1 MKQYKKYVIPYKSAF
16 ILGPIFMIVEVLG
29 EIILPKLMSMIINYG
44 CGQDVTVAAKGP
56 AYIIGIGAAMIGT
69 ALLMM
74 MGGVLGA
81 YFAVKA
87 SVNFAGDLRRDV
99 FAKVQKFSF
108 ANIEKFSTGS
118 LVTRLTNDITNIQ
131 NVLSMGLRMLLRAPG
146 MLIGGLIMAF
156 LMNAKLALVFCVVI
170 PVLIIALAFVMKT
183 AFPRFD
189 VMQTK
194 IDGLNSRIQEN
205 ITNQRVVKSFVR
217 DDFEKET
224 FDRANNELKDKT
236 LRAMKVVILTMP
248 IMTLAM
254 NLTVMAVVWF
264 GGQQIL
270 IGDMPVGNL
279 TAFTTYVTQI
289 LMSLM
294 MVSMIMIQ
302 GSRAMASSHRILE
315 VLDTDI
321 DLNDDNASEKD
332 RLVTSGEIEF
342 KNVCFRYYKKHKKNV
357 LQNINFTAKPGE
369 VVGIIGSTGSGKS
382 SLVQLIPRLYDCD
395 EGEVL
400 VDGVNVKEYS
410 LNHLRDGVAM
420 VLQKNTLFSG
430 DIYENLRWGNEN
442 ADEKTIAQ
450 AAADA
455 QADKFIRGF
464 REGYNTQLGQGG
476 SNVSGGQKQ
485 RLAIAG
491 ALAADTVTVMWGA
504 TLVAR
509 LLIAFVFPFKQPRK
523 AMVVMGVSCTIF
535 YILLVQARSQG
546 AAIALLF
553 AFAFAMAGMNPTAVA
568 SAGRMTSVTSM
579 GIMLP
584 VASSGAILMP
594 WIIGIVAEKA
604 GLAAGMASNIV
615 PCVGL
620 IIFTLLVAR
629 LPEE

>member
-430 DIYENLRWGNEN
+430 SIMENLRWG
-442 ADEKTIAQ
+442 DEEATDEQVKE
-450 AAADA
+450 AAKAA
-455 QADKFIRGF
+455 QADGF
-464 REGYNTQLGQGG
+464 VSEFADGYDRELGQGG
-476 SNVSGGQKQ
+476 VNVSGGQKQ
-485 RLAIAG
+485 RLCIA
-491 ALAADTVTVMWGA
+491 
-504 TLVAR
+504 R
-509 LLIAFVFPFKQPRK
+509 
-523 AMVVMGVSCTIF
+523 
-535 YILLVQARSQG
+535 
-546 AAIALLF
+546 ALLKKPKILILDDSTS
-553 AFAFAMAGMNPTAVA
+553 AVDTATEA
-568 SAGRMTSVTSM
+568 QIRKSFSTT
-579 GIMLP
+579 L
-584 VASSGAILMP
+584 
-594 WIIGIVAEKA
+594 KDTTK
-604 GLAAGMASNIV
+604 
-615 PCVGL
+615 L
-620 IIFTLLVAR
+620 IIAQRISSVEDADRILVMDEGQIVRQGTHKELLESCETYQEIYYSQRSKEEVAG
-629 LPEE
+629 

>member
-357 LQNINFTAKPGE
+357 LQSINFTAKPGE

-430 DIYENLRWGNEN
+430 SIMENLRWG
-442 ADEKTIAQ
+442 DEEATDEQVKE
-450 AAADA
+450 AAKAA
-455 QADKFIRGF
+455 QADGF
-464 REGYNTQLGQGG
+464 VSEFADGYDRELGQGG
-476 SNVSGGQKQ
+476 VNVSGGQKQ
-485 RLAIAG
+485 RLCIA
-491 ALAADTVTVMWGA
+491 
-504 TLVAR
+504 R
-509 LLIAFVFPFKQPRK
+509 
-523 AMVVMGVSCTIF
+523 
-535 YILLVQARSQG
+535 
-546 AAIALLF
+546 ALLKKPKILILDDSTS
-553 AFAFAMAGMNPTAVA
+553 AVDTATEA
-568 SAGRMTSVTSM
+568 QIRKSFSTT
-579 GIMLP
+579 L
-584 VASSGAILMP
+584 
-594 WIIGIVAEKA
+594 KDTTK
-604 GLAAGMASNIV
+604 
-615 PCVGL
+615 L
-620 IIFTLLVAR
+620 IIAQRISSVEDADRILVMDEGQIVGQGTHKELLESCETYQEIYYSQRSKEEVAG
-629 LPEE
+629 

>member
-321 DLNDDNASEKD
+321 DLNDDNASEKE

-357 LQNINFTAKPGE
+357 LQSINFTAKPGE

-430 DIYENLRWGNEN
+430 SIMENLRWG
-442 ADEKTIAQ
+442 DEEATDEQVKE
-450 AAADA
+450 AAKAA
-455 QADKFIRGF
+455 QADGF
-464 REGYNTQLGQGG
+464 VSEFADGYDRELGQGG
-476 SNVSGGQKQ
+476 VNVSGGQKQ
-485 RLAIAG
+485 RLCIA
-491 ALAADTVTVMWGA
+491 
-504 TLVAR
+504 R
-509 LLIAFVFPFKQPRK
+509 
-523 AMVVMGVSCTIF
+523 
-535 YILLVQARSQG
+535 
-546 AAIALLF
+546 ALLRKPKILILDDSTS
-553 AFAFAMAGMNPTAVA
+553 AVDTATEA
-568 SAGRMTSVTSM
+568 QIRKSFSTT
-579 GIMLP
+579 L
-584 VASSGAILMP
+584 
-594 WIIGIVAEKA
+594 KDTTK
-604 GLAAGMASNIV
+604 
-615 PCVGL
+615 L
-620 IIFTLLVAR
+620 IIAQRISSVEDADRILVMDEGQIVGQGTHKELLESCETYQEIYYSQRSKEEVAG
-629 LPEE
+629 

>member
-146 MLIGGLIMAF
+146 MLIGGLINAF

-430 DIYENLRWGNEN
+430 SIMENLRWG
-442 ADEKTIAQ
+442 DEEATDEQVKE
-450 AAADA
+450 AAKAA
-455 QADKFIRGF
+455 QADGF
-464 REGYNTQLGQGG
+464 VSEFADGYDRELGQGG
-476 SNVSGGQKQ
+476 VNVSGGQKQ
-485 RLAIAG
+485 RLCIA
-491 ALAADTVTVMWGA
+491 
-504 TLVAR
+504 R
-509 LLIAFVFPFKQPRK
+509 
-523 AMVVMGVSCTIF
+523 
-535 YILLVQARSQG
+535 
-546 AAIALLF
+546 ALLKKPKILILDDSTS
-553 AFAFAMAGMNPTAVA
+553 AVDTATEA
-568 SAGRMTSVTSM
+568 QIRKSFSTT
-579 GIMLP
+579 L
-584 VASSGAILMP
+584 
-594 WIIGIVAEKA
+594 KDTTK
-604 GLAAGMASNIV
+604 
-615 PCVGL
+615 L
-620 IIFTLLVAR
+620 IIAQRISSVEDADRILVMDEGQIVGQGTHKELLESCETYQEIYYSQRSKEEVAG
-629 LPEE
+629 

>member
-270 IGDMPVGNL
+270 IGNMPVGNL

-430 DIYENLRWGNEN
+430 SIMENLRWG
-442 ADEKTIAQ
+442 DEEATDEQVKE
-450 AAADA
+450 AAKAA
-455 QADKFIRGF
+455 QADGF
-464 REGYNTQLGQGG
+464 VSEFADGYDRELGQGG
-476 SNVSGGQKQ
+476 VNVSGGQKQ
-485 RLAIAG
+485 RLCIA
-491 ALAADTVTVMWGA
+491 
-504 TLVAR
+504 R
-509 LLIAFVFPFKQPRK
+509 
-523 AMVVMGVSCTIF
+523 
-535 YILLVQARSQG
+535 
-546 AAIALLF
+546 ALLKKPKILILDDSTS
-553 AFAFAMAGMNPTAVA
+553 AVDTATEA
-568 SAGRMTSVTSM
+568 QIQKSFSTT
-579 GIMLP
+579 L
-584 VASSGAILMP
+584 
-594 WIIGIVAEKA
+594 KDTTK
-604 GLAAGMASNIV
+604 
-615 PCVGL
+615 L
-620 IIFTLLVAR
+620 IIAQRISSVEDADRILVMDEGQIVGQGTHKELLESCETYQEIYYSQRSKEEVAG
-629 LPEE
+629 

>member
-270 IGDMPVGNL
+270 IGDMLVGNL

-430 DIYENLRWGNEN
+430 SIMENLRWG
-442 ADEKTIAQ
+442 DEEATDEQVKE
-450 AAADA
+450 AAKAA
-455 QADKFIRGF
+455 QADGF
-464 REGYNTQLGQGG
+464 VSEFADGYDRELGQGG
-476 SNVSGGQKQ
+476 VNVSGGQKQ
-485 RLAIAG
+485 RLCIA
-491 ALAADTVTVMWGA
+491 
-504 TLVAR
+504 R
-509 LLIAFVFPFKQPRK
+509 
-523 AMVVMGVSCTIF
+523 
-535 YILLVQARSQG
+535 
-546 AAIALLF
+546 ALLKKPKILILDDSTS
-553 AFAFAMAGMNPTAVA
+553 AVDTATEA
-568 SAGRMTSVTSM
+568 QIRKSFSTT
-579 GIMLP
+579 L
-584 VASSGAILMP
+584 
-594 WIIGIVAEKA
+594 KDTTK
-604 GLAAGMASNIV
+604 
-615 PCVGL
+615 L
-620 IIFTLLVAR
+620 IIAQRISSVEDADRILVMDEGQIVGQGTHKELLESCETYQEIYYSQRSKEEVAG
-629 LPEE
+629 

>member
-56 AYIIGIGAAMIGT
+56 AYIIGIGAAMIGM

-236 LRAMKVVILTMP
+236 LRAMRVVILTMP

-430 DIYENLRWGNEN
+430 SIMENLRWG
-442 ADEKTIAQ
+442 DEEATDEQVKE
-450 AAADA
+450 AAKAA
-455 QADKFIRGF
+455 QADGF
-464 REGYNTQLGQGG
+464 VSEFADGYDRELGQGG
-476 SNVSGGQKQ
+476 VNVSGGQKQ
-485 RLAIAG
+485 RLCIA
-491 ALAADTVTVMWGA
+491 
-504 TLVAR
+504 R
-509 LLIAFVFPFKQPRK
+509 
-523 AMVVMGVSCTIF
+523 
-535 YILLVQARSQG
+535 
-546 AAIALLF
+546 ALLKKPKILILDDSTS
-553 AFAFAMAGMNPTAVA
+553 AVDTATEA
-568 SAGRMTSVTSM
+568 QIRKSFSTT
-579 GIMLP
+579 L
-584 VASSGAILMP
+584 
-594 WIIGIVAEKA
+594 KDTTK
-604 GLAAGMASNIV
+604 
-615 PCVGL
+615 L
-620 IIFTLLVAR
+620 IIAQRISSVEDADRILVMDEGQIVGQGTHKELLESCETYQEIYYSQRSKEEVAG
-629 LPEE
+629 

>member
-56 AYIIGIGAAMIGT
+56 AYIIGIGVAMIGT

-270 IGDMPVGNL
+270 IGNMPVGNL

-430 DIYENLRWGNEN
+430 SIMENLRWG
-442 ADEKTIAQ
+442 DEEATDEQVKE
-450 AAADA
+450 AAKAA
-455 QADKFIRGF
+455 QADGF
-464 REGYNTQLGQGG
+464 VSEFADGYDRELGQGG
-476 SNVSGGQKQ
+476 VNVSGGQKQ
-485 RLAIAG
+485 RLCIA
-491 ALAADTVTVMWGA
+491 
-504 TLVAR
+504 R
-509 LLIAFVFPFKQPRK
+509 
-523 AMVVMGVSCTIF
+523 
-535 YILLVQARSQG
+535 
-546 AAIALLF
+546 ALLKKPKILILDDSTS
-553 AFAFAMAGMNPTAVA
+553 AVDTATEA
-568 SAGRMTSVTSM
+568 QIRKSFSTT
-579 GIMLP
+579 L
-584 VASSGAILMP
+584 
-594 WIIGIVAEKA
+594 KDTTK
-604 GLAAGMASNIV
+604 
-615 PCVGL
+615 L
-620 IIFTLLVAR
+620 IIAQRISSVEDADRILVMDEGQIVGQGTHKELLESCETYQEIYYSQRSKEEVAG
-629 LPEE
+629 

>member
-183 AFPRFD
+183 AL
-189 VMQTK
+189 MQTK

-430 DIYENLRWGNEN
+430 SIMENLRWG
-442 ADEKTIAQ
+442 DEEATDEQVKE
-450 AAADA
+450 AAKAA
-455 QADKFIRGF
+455 QADGF
-464 REGYNTQLGQGG
+464 VSEFADGYDRELGQGG
-476 SNVSGGQKQ
+476 VNVSGGQKQ
-485 RLAIAG
+485 RLCIA
-491 ALAADTVTVMWGA
+491 
-504 TLVAR
+504 R
-509 LLIAFVFPFKQPRK
+509 
-523 AMVVMGVSCTIF
+523 
-535 YILLVQARSQG
+535 
-546 AAIALLF
+546 ALLKKPKILILDDSTS
-553 AFAFAMAGMNPTAVA
+553 AVDTATEA
-568 SAGRMTSVTSM
+568 QIRKSFSTT
-579 GIMLP
+579 L
-584 VASSGAILMP
+584 
-594 WIIGIVAEKA
+594 KDTTK
-604 GLAAGMASNIV
+604 
-615 PCVGL
+615 L
-620 IIFTLLVAR
+620 IIAQRISSVEDADRILVMDEGQIVGQGTHKELLESCETYQEIYYSQRSKEEVAG
-629 LPEE
+629 